1 MSENRWECLEEM
13 LWKRMPKECVP
24 GQVWRPLPHFVSP
37 VRPKEGNVIIVK

>member
-24 GQVWRPLPHFVSP
+24 GQGWRPLPHFVSP